1 MNTNTVKVQV
11 KKVENA
17 PKKYYDAKDDTK
29 ILNEEKRQAKFLM
42 GISGVL
48 AAATIAC
55 SILLVNF
62 SWGYKVTI
70 DKTVV
75 GTVATKGEYYEVLD
89 EVKTEVKNIADMD
102 FEPEGEE
109 SFEFEIVKR
118 SSLTEKEELA
128 ENLKATSNEMAESF
142 SITANGEFLGALLL
156 EEDAKNILNT
166 YLSTFT
172 QGNENIVAEFVED
185 VKVEKNYVPKNS
197 IKTKEEVYE
206 SFLAGKTVTYEP
218 QADETLEDIAKKYN
232 TTVET
237 VKETNGLENDEIFG
251 KTLTIYT
258 GEPLFSVKTVE
269 HVFGEFEIP
278 FETVS
283 EDDSSLYRGRTEVD
297 IEGVCGTKYVDSYI
311 TKINGE
317 VTEEEIVEETV
328 LSEPITQKQRVGTK
342 EPPPSVGTGSFAM
355 PTSGKLTSPYGS
367 RWGRKH
373 AGIDVAA
380 KTGTPI
386 YAADNGIVTEAQYKN
401 NGYGNFISIDHGNG
415 YVTYYAHCSEIKIS
429 KGDVVAKGDLIGTV
443 GSTGRSTGP
452 HLHFEIRLEGKTQN
466 PLNYVK

>member
-11 KKVENA
+11 KKIDNA
-17 PKKYYDAKDDTK
+17 PKKYYDANDETK
-29 ILNEEKRQAKFLM
+29 HLNEEKKQAKFLM
-42 GISGVL
+42 AISGVL
-48 AAATIAC
+48 ATATIAC
-55 SILLVNF
+55 SFLLANYSVGYEVTVN
-62 SWGYKVTI
+62 
-70 DKTVV
+70 KTVV

-89 EVKTEVKNIADMD
+89 EVKTEVKNIADME

-109 SFEFEIVKR
+109 NFKLEIVKR
-118 SSLTEKEELA
+118 SNLTKKDELK
-128 ENLKATSNEMAESF
+128 ENLKATSDEMAESF
-142 SITANGEFLGALLL
+142 SIMADGEFLGALAS
-156 EEDAKNILNT
+156 EEDAKNILST
-166 YLSTFT
+166 YLSSYT
-172 QGNENIVAEFVED
+172 QGNENITAEFVED

-206 SFLAGKTVTYEP
+206 IFLAGKAVSGESHGSEIPPIYMCEP
-218 QADETLEDIAKKYN
+218 I
-232 TTVET
+232 
-237 VKETNGLENDEIFG
+237 
-251 KTLTIYT
+251 LT
-258 GEPLFSVKTVE
+258 VKTVE

-283 EDDSSLYRGRTEVD
+283 EDDNTLYRGRTVID
-297 IEGVCGTKYVDSYI
+297 VKGVCGTKYVDSYI

-317 VTEEEIVEETV
+317 VTEENIVKEDV
-328 LSEPITQKQRVGTK
+328 LKEPVTQKQRVGTK
-342 EPPPSVGTGSFAM
+342 EPPPSVGTGSFVM

-401 NGYGNFISIDHGNG
+401 NGYGNFIAIDHGNG
-415 YVTYYAHCSEIKIS
+415 FITYYAHCSEIKIS

-452 HLHFEIRLEGKTQN
+452 HLHFEVRLEGETQN